1 MVSSLQ
7 SIVLFTVPIAV
18 LIDMLKILHHLPM
31 GHELFRA
38 LFRRCTHEELRN
50 WAKTFPWDHPIAR
63 KLDHEVHRR
72 RMAGEFHSFFIFF
85 RVWVPFFLIPFF
97 DFYRGIQGV
106 RVSTNRAVAY
116 PPMSLPST
124 CQTQLGRAVL
134 GSKLFVLIFCLLDS
148 WEYVENQPVCHI
160 YQWVA
165 HPTQGGVCN
174 HCERMMDGLRLDD
187 VIAGN
192 REGSLTEDEIVQYV
206 QDGDPN
212 QREWDEWPLRMT
224 FRINLFLRGQGPVD
238 DPDLFSLGF
247 SDD

>member
-7 SIVLFTVPIAV
+7 SLVLFTVPIAV

-72 RMAGEFHSFFIFF
+72 RMAGEFYSFFIFF
-85 RVWVPFFLIPFF
+85 GVWVLFFLIPFLI
-97 DFYRGIQGV
+97 FYRGIQGV
-106 RVSTNRAVAY
+106 RVSTHRTVAY

-134 GSKLFVLIFCLLDS
+134 GSKLFVLIFFLFVRFLGVHRKPTCLPHLPMARPS
-148 WEYVENQPVCHI
+148 HPWRSMQP
-160 YQWVA
+160 
-165 HPTQGGVCN
+165 
-174 HCERMMDGLRLDD
+174 L
-187 VIAGN
+187 
-192 REGSLTEDEIVQYV
+192 
-206 QDGDPN
+206 
-212 QREWDEWPLRMT
+212 
-224 FRINLFLRGQGPVD
+224 
-238 DPDLFSLGF
+238 
-247 SDD
+247 